1 MKHCIK
7 SDCDRSQSCRL
18 ISNVV
23 AASKMDGFFLCFA
36 QHFLYSPFC
45 MAVFFILFALQDIC
59 FHWFCIG
66 ARLPIFSSIKEIFFF
81 FKIKKKNDANNVNQL
96 QNREHMYIDVWMP
109 PMIMMTD
116 DNWMASHGQSY
127 KPTVYAKIIMKC
139 DRFEYK
145 INRRIASMYV
155 VVDKRMW
162 DWLRWEKRNNDCFWI
177 FQIISLYY
185 TPSLKKKLQLA
196 IIHWPS
202 RRN

>member
-1 MKHCIK
+1 MDFFSVLHNTFCIHRFAWRCFLFCSLFK
-7 SDCDRSQSCRL
+7 TFVFTGSVLEQGCPFFP
-18 ISNVV
+18 
-23 AASKMDGFFLCFA
+23 ASKKF
-36 QHFLYSPFC
+36 
-45 MAVFFILFALQDIC
+45 
-59 FHWFCIG
+59 
-66 ARLPIFSSIKEIFFF
+66 FFF
-81 FKIKKKNDANNVNQL
+81 FKIKKKNDANNANQL